1 MIALL
6 KRTEMSS
13 AFWFSRDYTFL
24 ICTASPILDSVAA
37 VVVLSTPTTA
47 AVLDRKTDQF

>member
-37 VVVLSTPTTA
+37 VGTQSTTA